1 MLRKFSYNMSISFCI
16 LSTPCCNSLFFLHSK
31 DRMNTCL
38 FHFKCRECKKVQP
51 KGTNLIIPGL
61 YPNPLDKSARI
72 RYIHGAIRIH
82 PKHVFL
88 SLISTRS
95 TWNRGVARSNAKG
108 GQPTLQK
115 INNHLLSIRS

>member
-1 MLRKFSYNMSISFCI
+1 MSISFLHFI
-16 LSTPCCNSLFFLHSK
+16 DSLLQFSFFLRSK

-95 TWNRGVARSNAKG
+95 TWNRGVARSNA
-108 GQPTLQK
+108 QK
-115 INNHLLSIRS
+115 EVNLRSRK